1 MVITEKR
8 ISELDATLARVVE
21 ESGAPAAQ
29 YALAMNGGVVHAG
42 ALGHADADSR
52 FCIFSA
58 SKPVFASL
66 ILHLSS
72 AGTLDLGSRVADL
85 WPEFAAGGKHD
96 VTIEQLLLFTAGIPS
111 CWPARD
117 SAIDPARRAA
127 ELAAASLETAP
138 GTAYAYHPV
147 SAHWVLAEIVRRTT
161 GLDHREALRHLI
173 LDPLGLDRM
182 QLGVPLSAQHGIEPA
197 ELVGAYDLA
206 FAEAT
211 LGQPLTSA
219 QLDAVN
225 ALALGIGRDP
235 ALIAAGVPGGGVIS
249 DASSLALFYQ
259 ALLHGRPA
267 LWDDDV
273 LNSATRES
281 RNVLADEGRGGAPAN
296 RTVGCLTI
304 AGEGVP
310 YAELPALGL
319 RLPVR
324 HHGTRTSARTFGHP
338 GFGGQL
344 GFADPDYGY
353 SFAFLI
359 SGAERD
365 GIAGARR
372 DREIADA
379 VAGVF
384 SG

>member
-1 MVITEKR
+1 MITEKR
-8 ISELDATLARVVE
+8 LSELDAVLARVVE

-29 YALAMNGGVVHAG
+29 YALALNGRVEQAG
-42 ALGHADADSR
+42 ALGRADADSR

-66 ILHLSS
+66 ILHLAS
-72 AGTLDLGSRVADL
+72 AGTLDLRSRVADL
-85 WPEFAAGGKHD
+85 WPEFAAGGKQD
-96 VTIEQLLLFTAGIPS
+96 VTIEQLLLFTAGMPS
-111 CWPARD
+111 YWPARD
-117 SAIDPARRAA
+117 SAIDHERRAA
-127 ELAAASLETAP
+127 ELAATPIETAP

-161 GLDHREALRHLI
+161 GLDHREALRRLV

-182 QLGVPLSAQHGIEPA
+182 QLGVSPVEQQGIEPA
-197 ELVGAYDLA
+197 GLVGAYDLA
-206 FAEAT
+206 YAEAT
-211 LGQPLTSA
+211 LGQPLTPA
-219 QLDAVN
+219 ELDAAN
-225 ALALGIGRDP
+225 ALALDIGRDP

-259 ALLHGRPA
+259 ALLHGHPA
-267 LWDDDV
+267 LWDEDV

-281 RNVLADEGRGGAPAN
+281 RNVLVDEGRGGAPAN

-310 YAELPALGL
+310 YAEFPALGL
-319 RLPVR
+319 GHPVR

-344 GFADPDYGY
+344 GFADPDHGY

-365 GIAGARR
+365 GVAGARR

-379 VAGVF
+379 VAEAF